1 MRWYESKIDVTGY
14 ITLNN
19 QRYPVCDIRNPLQ
32 QNEHCPVCD
41 EHIPDV
47 RYEGSVLELEQIDED
62 TWILAD
68 GSVAVE
74 DGHGGLMVSLCID
87 CVTQHNAIEK
97 RNKGLPQDD
106 DGPYDWCTKT
116 RVEV

>member
-1 MRWYESKIDVTGY
+1 MRWYENKIDVTDY

-19 QRYPVCDIRNPLQ
+19 QRYPVCDIRNQ
-32 QNEHCPVCD
+32 IEKGEHCPVCD
-41 EHIPDV
+41 EHVPDV
-47 RYEGSVLELEQIDED
+47 RYEGTVFELDQIDED

-68 GSVAVE
+68 GSAAVE
-74 DGHGGLMVSLCID
+74 DGHGGLMVELCAD
-87 CVTQHNAIEK
+87 CIEVDRRISV
-97 RNKGLPQDD
+97 RNRGLPQDD

>member
-1 MRWYESKIDVTGY
+1 MTWN
-14 ITLNN
+14 LNDLKKLTKH
-19 QRYPVCDIRNPLQ
+19 QKMASIRSPFE

-41 EHIPDV
+41 EHVPDV
-47 RYEGSVLELEQIDED
+47 RFTGSVLDLEQIDED
-62 TWILAD
+62 TWILVD

-87 CVTQHNAIEK
+87 CVTEHNAIEK
-97 RNKGLPQDD
+97 RIKGLPQDD